1 MESAFDDAYING
13 LGSVK
18 ENINNLNA
26 RVVNLEKLAE
36 EYKNILDESFS
47 IESDDKSDEFV
58 IIKDTKVEPLV
69 EPKGNQDLPL
79 EESLTSQIDTAIA
92 DLKAHVASV
101 IDDVNDTIYENA
113 MDAEKRIDV
122 IEAKADDAQNSIKEI
137 KNGLRKFTDLNNEIN
152 DIIDDRL
159 VKVELEIGKWTND
172 TGVIEELRKRSDE
185 VQTLGKVLVAG
196 LGKVLKAV
204 KENKEDAD
212 ERIVTLNAGLY
223 NLRTELHEKLPVA
236 SSLSNSEF
244 ETKARNDI
252 GNLLDGLMKI
262 NSELTLLNDKC
273 EALDIAFD
281 ASQDGAQIEADR
293 MNSLSEDIKSMS
305 NALAKLIME
314 HKTLSTLATTTSN
327 TVIEHDKE
335 IKANITIRKLVKE
348 CVEKLIKEF
357 DVIKARV
364 DGVENFAETCFKN
377 REREYDELV
386 AKTNAQDERI
396 NKLET
401 KLAELSANSANKP
414 VEQENS
420 TVTIKALMP
429 PSHYIFRVI
438 VGGGKHIYPDSC
450 DLIAQYNNTHL
461 YEITLQLEQNS
472 LFQLKART
480 INSDWVNVNDDIQ
493 SYIYN

>member
-1 MESAFDDAYING
+1 METAFDDAYING

-58 IIKDTKVEPLV
+58 IIKDTKVKPESSN
-69 EPKGNQDLPL
+69 KDNQDLPL
-79 EESLTSQIDTAIA
+79 EVPLKSQIDTAIA
-92 DLKAHVASV
+92 DFKTHVASV

-122 IEAKADDAQNSIKEI
+122 IEAKVDDARNSIKEI
-137 KNGLRKFTDLNNEIN
+137 MNGLRKFTDLNNEIG
-152 DIIDDRL
+152 DIIDNRL
-159 VKVELEIGKWTND
+159 AKVELEIGKWTND
-172 TGVIEELRKRSDE
+172 TSVMEDLRKRSDE

-212 ERIVTLNAGLY
+212 EKIATLNAHLY
-223 NLRTELHEKLPVA
+223 NLRTELREKLPVVT
-236 SSLSNSEF
+236 SEF
-244 ETKARNDI
+244 ETKTRNDI

-273 EALDIAFD
+273 ESLDIAFD
-281 ASQDGAQIEADR
+281 ATQDGAQRESDR
-293 MNSLSEDIKSMS
+293 LNSLSEDIKTMS
-305 NALAKLIME
+305 NALAKLIIE

-327 TVIEHDKE
+327 TIIEHDKE

-357 DVIKARV
+357 DVAKARV
-364 DGVENFAETCFKN
+364 DGVENFAETCFKH

-386 AKTNAQDERI
+386 AKTNTQDERI

-401 KLAELSANSANKP
+401 KLAELSTNSANKP
-414 VEQENS
+414 VEQEHS

-461 YEITLQLEQNS
+461 YEITLQLKQNS

-480 INSDWVNVNDDIQ
+480 INSDWVNVNDNIQ

>member
-1 MESAFDDAYING
+1 MEGAFDDAYING

-36 EYKNILDESFS
+36 EYKNVLDESIS

-58 IIKDTKVEPLV
+58 IIKDNKVEP
-69 EPKGNQDLPL
+69 ESSTKGNQDLPL
-79 EESLTSQIDTAIA
+79 EESLKSQIDTAIA
-92 DLKAHVASV
+92 DFKTHVASV

-137 KNGLRKFTDLNNEIN
+137 RNGLRKFTDLNNEIN

-159 VKVELEIGKWTND
+159 VKVEIELGKWTND
-172 TGVIEELRKRSDE
+172 DTGIVEELRKRSDE

-212 ERIVTLNAGLY
+212 EKIVTLNAGLY
-223 NLRTELHEKLPVA
+223 NLRTELREKLPGV
-236 SSLSNSEF
+236 SSEF
-244 ETKARNDI
+244 ETKARSDI
-252 GNLLDGLMKI
+252 ENLLDGLLKI
-262 NSELTLLNDKC
+262 NSELTQLNDKYDT
-273 EALDIAFD
+273 LDIAFD
-281 ASQDGAQIEADR
+281 ASQDGAQREMDR
-293 MNSLSEDIKSMS
+293 LNSLSEDIKSMS
-305 NALAKLIME
+305 NALAKLIIE

-327 TVIEHDKE
+327 TIIEHDKE

-357 DVIKARV
+357 DVVKARV
-364 DGVENFAETCFKN
+364 DGVENFAETCFKH

-386 AKTNAQDERI
+386 AKTNAQDQRVSE
-396 NKLET
+396 LET
-401 KLAELSANSANKP
+401 KLAELSTNSANKP
-414 VEQENS
+414 VEQEHS

-450 DLIAQYNNTHL
+450 ELITQYNNTHL

-480 INSDWVNVNDDIQ
+480 INSDWINVNDNIQ